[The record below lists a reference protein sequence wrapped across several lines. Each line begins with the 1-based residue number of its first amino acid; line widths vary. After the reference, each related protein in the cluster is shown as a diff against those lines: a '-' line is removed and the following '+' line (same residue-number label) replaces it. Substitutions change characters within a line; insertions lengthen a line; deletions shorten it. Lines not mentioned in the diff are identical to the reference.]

1 MENKKPIHTLLEFG
15 LKLTK
20 NQNLQLKEKMISQTC
35 TIPYKEIVRS
45 LVFAMTCTWL
55 DIAFVV
61 TSIFQHSNNPR
72 PLHWATI

>member
-1 MENKKPIHTLLEFG
+1 
-15 LKLTK
+15 
-20 NQNLQLKEKMISQTC
+20 
-35 TIPYKEIVRS
+35 
-45 LVFAMTCTWL
+45 VFAMTCTWL